1 MQKPSSGVGQSAAQS
16 LVSLS
21 ESGDAAEQEWWPQLR
36 TFVSKYEVLWRMHV
50 EPLRSSNSIYLRDG
64 IDADFETFAMN
75 HYTAF
80 VNLARVLDK
89 IQRRSDDLKY
99 AEEIWSNLQRAA
111 EVAENATRAFKK
123 IYRKCTR
130 ADPRINT
137 SKLLAVTESIK
148 KYRNVLHDRMPGTLM
163 DSSGTRLIPRRETMD
178 KYSLWTTAMYYRDD
192 SDFVPVEAQ
201 LQNDFAR
208 LCAILQDLWSQ
219 IEDASRPLLTNKDYL
234 ALRAAG
240 TARSSVGS
248 VLNPYATSGT
258 FFGPQGPVK

>member
-1 MQKPSSGVGQSAAQS
+1 MQKPSSGERQSAEQS

-21 ESGDAAEQEWWPQLR
+21 ESGDATEQEWWPQLQ

-80 VNLARVLDK
+80 VNLARALDK
-89 IQRRSDDLKY
+89 IQRHSDDLKY
-99 AEEIWSNLQRAA
+99 AEEIWSNLQRVA
-111 EVAENATRAFKK
+111 EVAANATSAFKK
-123 IYRKCTR
+123 IYRKCTHK
-130 ADPRINT
+130 DPRINT
-137 SKLLAVTESIK
+137 AKLLAVTDSLK
-148 KYRNVLHDRMPGTLM
+148 KYRNVLHDRMPGTVM
-163 DSSGTRLIPRRETMD
+163 DSSGMRLIPRREIME
-178 KYSLWTTAMYYRDD
+178 KYSLWTTAMYHRDD

-208 LCAILQDLWSQ
+208 LCAILQDLWGQ
-219 IEDASRPLLTNKDYL
+219 IEDASHPLVTDKDYL

-240 TARSSVGS
+240 TTGSSMGS
-248 VLNPYATSGT
+248 VVHSLAASGT
-258 FFGPQGPVK
+258 FFGPQGSVK